1 MRKISLLEAH
11 VRMLLVHRVETDEG
25 DVIPYHRTDL
35 ECGKELD
42 GTDDRVKGENIPV
55 LYSTGQYSSVLP
67 LDSFRRF

>member
-1 MRKISLLEAH
+1 MRKVSLLEAH
-11 VRMLLVHRVETDEG
+11 IRMILVHRAETDEG

-55 LYSTGQYSSVLP
+55 ILLYKTVQKCAVT
-67 LDSFRRF
+67 R